1 MPPLRFL
8 SEAPREEM
16 AEQRILS
23 RDWVHEAKDQY
34 KDELHN
40 IETDLGECMQECCRR
55 CEAPMLSLLD
65 CLLE

>member
-1 MPPLRFL
+1 
-8 SEAPREEM
+8 M

-34 KDELHN
+34 KDKLHA

-55 CEAPMLSLLD
+55 
-65 CLLE
+65 